1 MHSIN
6 RLSISSSIKSLVKR
20 VWSWVARVGPTK
32 ERGAPRW
39 VAPVLPLKRWRA
51 ALGRS
56 PIRSSLR
63 WSASGWHALPGPSRP
78 HTRVLQLAALSLALA
93 VISVDWTRVGPFT
106 ESVEASA
113 AGDEVLP
120 TDLADMERELAAAQL
135 PVNERVEHWMVRF
148 STLNK
153 TEFEETL
160 SRAGLY
166 SDMIREKLR
175 AREMPEELVYL
186 AMIESGFL
194 THARSDVLATGMWQF
209 MDPTARAYGL
219 RIDSYVDER
228 RDPVRAT
235 DAALEYLG
243 DLYQQYGSWY
253 LAAAAYNAGP
263 TRVSLALA
271 RRSGGQGGAQNLS
284 GEWDEDLYWEI
295 IDHLPAETAQYVPR
309 LLAAR
314 NLARYAARYDLE
326 VTLADPYVYDL
337 VWAPGATSLADL
349 EVRMGLPADRMR
361 ELNPQLT
368 RGMTPP
374 GSVYPLRVPV
384 GRAYQAMAAM
394 AGPGR
399 RSRLADD

>member
-1 MHSIN
+1 MHSIK
-6 RLSISSSIKSLVKR
+6 RLSIKR
-20 VWSWVARVGPTK
+20 LWSWVARNGPTK
-32 ERGAPRW
+32 ERGAPHW

-63 WSASGWHALPGPSRP
+63 WSASGWHLQSGLSRP

-93 VISVDWTRVGPFT
+93 VISIDWTRVGPFT

-113 AGDEVLP
+113 AGDEVVQ
-120 TDLADMERELAAAQL
+120 TVLADMKLESAAAQL
-135 PVNERVEHWMVRF
+135 PINERVEHWMVRF

-166 SDMIREKLR
+166 SDMIRRKLHDR
-175 AREMPEELVYL
+175 GMPEELVYL

-194 THARSDVLATGMWQF
+194 THARSNVLATGMWQF

-219 RIDSYVDER
+219 RIDAYVDER

-235 DAALEYLG
+235 DAALHYLS
-243 DLYQQYGSWY
+243 DLYERYGSWY

-263 TRVSLALA
+263 TRVSLAIA
-271 RRSGGQGGAQNLS
+271 RHSDGRTG
-284 GEWDEDLYWEI
+284 DESVYWEI
-295 IDHLPAETAQYVPR
+295 IDHLPKETINYVPK
-309 LLAAR
+309 LLAATF
-314 NLARYAARYDLE
+314 LARDAARFDLA

-337 VWAPGATSLADL
+337 LWAPGGTSLAAIGKT
-349 EVRMGLPADRMR
+349 MGLAADQMR
-361 ELNPQLT
+361 DLNPQLI
-368 RGMTPP
+368 RGLTPP
-374 GSVYPLRVPV
+374 GSIYPLRVPV
-384 GRAYQAMAAM
+384 GQAYQAMAAL
-394 AGPGR
+394 AHPDL
-399 RSRLADD
+399 RSRQADD